1 MRPEFS
7 RKRSIIAAF
16 LAFLLTACLAGAGVL
31 AQGQGQA
38 HPGEYSQADV
48 AAGAEV
54 YRANC
59 TGCHAPT
66 GDGVGTVDLRRGRFR
81 NASSDEDVMRVI
93 SNGIPGTA
101 MQSFKLSQNEL
112 TAIVAF
118 IRAGFDVN
126 ARAIKV
132 GDPTRGRALFEGKG
146 GCGKCHRVN
155 GRGPRSAPDLSDVGS
170 ARLAAS
176 IQGSIIDPTTYMMPI
191 NRPVRVVTKG
201 GQVVT
206 GRRLN
211 EDTFTVQLI
220 DDKERLISLNKS
232 DLREYE
238 ILKTSPMPSFR
249 DKLNVDEIADVVA
262 YLLSLKG

>member
-1 MRPEFS
+1 MFRAFF
-7 RKRSIIAAF
+7 AVLLTAF
-16 LAFLLTACLAGAGVL
+16 LAAAGL
-31 AQGQGQA
+31 RAQGQGQA

-48 AAGAEV
+48 TAGAEV

-59 TGCHAPT
+59 TGCHATT

-81 NASSDEDVMRVI
+81 NASSDEDLMRVI
-93 SNGIPGTA
+93 STGIPGTA
-101 MQSFKLSQNEL
+101 MQSFKLNQNEL
-112 TAIVAF
+112 TSIVAF

-132 GDPTRGRALFEGKG
+132 GDMARGRALFEGKG

-155 GRGPRSAPDLSDVGS
+155 GKGPRSAPDLSDIGS
-170 ARLAAS
+170 ARLASS

-191 NRPVRVVTKG
+191 NRPVRAVTKDG
-201 GQVVT
+201 RVIM

-211 EDTFTVQLI
+211 EDTFSVQLI
-220 DDKERLISLNKS
+220 DDKERLMSLAKS

-238 ILKTSPMPSFR
+238 ILKTSPMPSFK
-249 DKLNVDEIADVVA
+249 DKLNVDEIADVIA